1 MAFLRAATTNF
12 APAGRDAHA
21 EICRQTAVIQAGP
34 MLSQTIDAM
43 PHMVMI
49 LNGNR
54 QIVAVNKKVLEV
66 LRTTAAEIAEK
77 RPGEAIKCI
86 HAADG
91 PDGCGTGLHCM
102 TCGAVNAVLDSV
114 KNNGRAVRECRVLVQ
129 TPAVGAV
136 PLDLRVTAT
145 PFQVNGDKF
154 VLAAIED
161 ISHEKRLAVLQRT
174 LFDEILNTAGCIL
187 GYVDYLAADA
197 SFGREVNDRLSALF
211 GQLIDEIQSQR
222 DLLSAES
229 GEMEMRPMP
238 INAHQ
243 ILGGAPQPLSE
254 SPGGRGSGNRR
265 RPGLGGDDPGRP
277 PDSLS
282 RSGQHVEERPGGP
295 SPGGVVTIASFDAG
309 DAVAFTVHNPEV
321 MPQEVRLQ
329 VFQRSFSTKGEAG
342 RGIGAYSMKLFGERC
357 SRRRGRF
364 HKPSAGRDDVP
375 PQTAEAAADCA
386 VIAADASRNVAAR
399 AARERCH

>member
-1 MAFLRAATTNF
+1 
-12 APAGRDAHA
+12 
-21 EICRQTAVIQAGP
+21 

-145 PFQVNGDKF
+145 PFQVNGDEF

-161 ISHEKRLAVLQRT
+161 ISHEKRLAVLQRA

-243 ILGGAPQPLSE
+243 ILVELRSHYLNRPAAE
-254 SPGGRGSGNRR
+254 GREIAIGPAWEGTILADRRILFRVLGSMLKNA
-265 RPGLGGDDPGRP
+265 LEA
-277 PDSLS
+277 SA
-282 RSGQHVEERPGGP
+282 
-295 SPGGVVTIASFDAG
+295 PGGVVTIASFDAG
-309 DAVAFTVHNPEV
+309 DAAAFTVHNPEV

-357 SRRRGRF
+357 LGGEVDFTSRQPEGTTFRLRLP
-364 HKPSAGRDDVP
+364 KQP
-375 PQTAEAAADCA
+375 P
-386 VIAADASRNVAAR
+386 IAP
-399 AARERCH
+399 

>member
-1 MAFLRAATTNF
+1 MSDAVDFNPRNLPMAFLRAATTNF

-21 EICRQTAVIQAGP
+21 EICRQTALIQAGP

-161 ISHEKRLAVLQRT
+161 ISHEKRLAVLQR
-174 LFDEILNTAGCIL
+174 AC
-187 GYVDYLAADA
+187 
-197 SFGREVNDRLSALF
+197 
-211 GQLIDEIQSQR
+211 
-222 DLLSAES
+222 
-229 GEMEMRPMP
+229 
-238 INAHQ
+238 
-243 ILGGAPQPLSE
+243 
-254 SPGGRGSGNRR
+254 
-265 RPGLGGDDPGRP
+265 
-277 PDSLS
+277 
-282 RSGQHVEERPGGP
+282 
-295 SPGGVVTIASFDAG
+295 
-309 DAVAFTVHNPEV
+309 
-321 MPQEVRLQ
+321 
-329 VFQRSFSTKGEAG
+329 ST
-342 RGIGAYSMKLFGERC
+342 
-357 SRRRGRF
+357 RF
-364 HKPSAGRDDVP
+364 
-375 PQTAEAAADCA
+375 
-386 VIAADASRNVAAR
+386 
-399 AARERCH
+399 